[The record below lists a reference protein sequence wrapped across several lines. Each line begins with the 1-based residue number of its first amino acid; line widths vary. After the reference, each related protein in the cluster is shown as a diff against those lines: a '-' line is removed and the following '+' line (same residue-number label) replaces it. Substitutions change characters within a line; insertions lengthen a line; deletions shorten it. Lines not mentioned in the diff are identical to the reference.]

1 MSEFNILEYLKEA
14 VKNGVSDIHIKTNEP
29 PAYRKDGKIHKSKME
44 PLTEDDV
51 FAIIDVITPSRLR
64 NKAFEVFDLDF
75 AYEMKGISRFRVNL
89 AREIGRIAI
98 VIRVI
103 TYDTPN
109 IDDLNLPKAMLNF
122 TSLTNGIV
130 LITGPTGS
138 GKSTTIAALLD
149 YININYEK
157 HIITIEDPIEF
168 IYTDKK
174 SIITQRQIEMD
185 TASYPDGIKYALRQ
199 DPDVIL
205 IGEIR
210 DAETMQAALKASETG
225 HLVFATMHTNNAV
238 QTINRILSFYD
249 ARDRETIRKQ
259 VAETLRGTVAQKLIP
274 KTDGQGRVPACELLV
289 VTPTVKDFIIK
300 NQLDE
305 VYDLVKKGSFND
317 MLTLN
322 MSLFSLARKNIISQD
337 DALHYSDNK
346 VELQQYLRGAYHGT
360 SGRINM

>member
-1 MSEFNILEYLKEA
+1 MSEFNITEYLIDA

-29 PAYRKDGKIHKSKME
+29 PAYRKDGKICKSELE
-44 PLTEDDV
+44 PLVEEDI
-51 FAIIDVITPSRLR
+51 FKIIEIITPSRLK

-75 AYEMKGISRFRVNL
+75 AYEIKGVSRFRVNL
-89 AREIGRIAI
+89 SREIGRIAI

-103 TYDTPN
+103 TYDVPK
-109 IDDLNLPKAMLNF
+109 IGELNLPKAMENF
-122 TSLTNGIV
+122 AELTNGIV
-130 LITGPTGS
+130 LITGPTGT
-138 GKSTTIAALLD
+138 GKSTTIASLLD
-149 YININYEK
+149 YINANYEK

-210 DAETMQAALKASETG
+210 DMETMQAALKASETG
-225 HLVFATMHTNNAV
+225 HLVFATMHTNNAI
-238 QTINRILSFYD
+238 QTINRILGFYD
-249 ARDRETIRKQ
+249 ARDREAVRKQ
-259 VAETLRGTVAQKLIP
+259 VAETLKGTVAQKLIP
-274 KTDGQGRVPACELLV
+274 RKDGKGRIPACELLV
-289 VTPTVKDFIIK
+289 VTPTVKDFLIK

-322 MSLFSLARKNIISQD
+322 MSLYSLARKDIISQE
-337 DALHYSDNK
+337 DALHFSDNK
-346 VELQQYLRGAYHGT
+346 VELQQYFRGAYHGT
-360 SGRINM
+360 YGKINM